1 MPRAYAHDKHY
12 GRFAQ
17 GVLALLYPRLR
28 ELPSEQWR
36 EVLPRAREEAFDTLE
51 TVGIALGMALVAWI
65 LSQPEA
71 ARTARPLPLLY
82 IAHFVAAIP
91 LLAAIVGPILLR
103 RTRRGIER
111 EIRRQR
117 P

>member
-1 MPRAYAHDKHY
+1 MPGSQVHDKNHR
-12 GRFAQ
+12 GFTQ
-17 GVLALLYPRLR
+17 GVSAILYPRLR
-28 ELPSEQWR
+28 ELPPGERQR
-36 EVLPRAREEAFDTLE
+36 ALERAREEAFDTLE
-51 TVGIALGMALVAWI
+51 IIGIALGMALVAWI
-65 LSQPEA
+65 LSQPGVG
-71 ARTARPLPLLY
+71 TPPRPLPLFF